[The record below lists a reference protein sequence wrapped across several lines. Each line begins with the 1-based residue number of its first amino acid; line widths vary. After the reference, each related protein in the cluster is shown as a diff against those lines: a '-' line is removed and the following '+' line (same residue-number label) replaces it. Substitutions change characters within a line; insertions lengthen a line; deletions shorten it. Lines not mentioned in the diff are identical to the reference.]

1 MLPVEDVIFA
11 PGTTIGGRYRL
22 MEELAKG
29 GMGSIWVARH
39 LQLDVDVAIK
49 FMDPEVADSP
59 LARARFE
66 REARASAQLQY
77 IHIVH
82 VYDFG
87 FEGHTPYLVMELLRG
102 ESLEDRLQ
110 REGRLSMLALSP
122 IVVQVAKGLRKAH
135 EAGFVHRD
143 LKPGNVFIAKSED
156 EELVKLVDFGI
167 AKQTGGRVDSGTAKG
182 ELIGSPHYMS
192 PEQLQDPSNIDG
204 RSDLWALGV
213 ILYRALTGELPF
225 PGETLG
231 VVMKHVL
238 IGPTPKASKCA
249 PFLPDSVDAFFER
262 AFAKDREQRFPSARD
277 MADAFLALAGV
288 ERQSALPAARDSA
301 SPWGAQLQGPLRPT
315 GLAAPMAP
323 MAPIAPMAPAAPA
336 PITISEAPTR
346 RMQKDPPGAGGGAG
360 MRAPGIAPAP
370 PVAPAGSAAD
380 AAGGF
385 PDRALGT
392 LEMVQRKVLAR
403 PGIAFAAL
411 LVLSFVGVLLALV
424 GGSRSNKRAGG
435 PPAAAASDSPEAR
448 GGIPKGSARVTVSA
462 TGRVCKVTI
471 NSTNHGYA
479 PVSTLIPPG
488 LSRIYCITP
497 SGSTERREVS
507 AIEGQTISVVFE

>member
-1 MLPVEDVIFA
+1 MQVIFA
-11 PGTTIGGRYRL
+11 PGTMIGGRYRL
-22 MEELAKG
+22 KEELAKG

-87 FEGHTPYLVMELLRG
+87 FEGDTPYLVMELLRG

-110 REGRLSMLALSP
+110 REGRLSMQALSP
-122 IVVQVAKGLRKAH
+122 IVVQVVKGLRKAH

-167 AKQTGGRVDSGTAKG
+167 AKKTGGAIDSGTAKG

-213 ILYRALTGELPF
+213 IIYRALTGELPF

-238 IGPTPKASKCA
+238 IGPTPKASPRA
-249 PFLPDSVDAFFER
+249 PDLPGAIDDFFER
-262 AFAKDREQRFPSARD
+262 AFAKDREQRFLTARD
-277 MADAFLALAGV
+277 FADAFLALAGA
-288 ERQSALPAARDSA
+288 ERPSALPAARESA
-301 SPWGAQLQGPLRPT
+301 SPWGTSRPPPA
-315 GLAAPMAP
+315 G
-323 MAPIAPMAPAAPA
+323 AAPA
-336 PITISEAPTR
+336 PITISEQQTR
-346 RMQKDPPGAGGGAG
+346 RMQRDLAPPG
-360 MRAPGIAPAP
+360 P
-370 PVAPAGSAAD
+370 SAAD
-380 AAGGF
+380 RAPSVRPTAPIASMAPTAEPGGGF

-392 LEMVQRKVLAR
+392 LETVQRKVLAR
-403 PGIAFAAL
+403 PWVVLGSL
-411 LVLSFVGVLLALV
+411 LGVALV
-424 GGSRSNKRAGG
+424 GGLLAVVAGSRSGSSPARGSSAG
-435 PPAAAASDSPEAR
+435 AAASETPEAR
-448 GGIPKGSARVTVSA
+448 GGIPKGSAKVTVSA

-507 AIEGQTISVVFE
+507 AVEGQSINVVFE